1 MNRGYVFRFRSSGLG
16 FEVQGW
22 WLQGFWVLVY
32 GFLLAGFRYAIGGE
46 SVLMSLTLGSMAK
59 GTI

>member
-22 WLQGFWVLVY
+22 WLQGVWVLVY